1 VYSFVVSVGGLK
13 TDVTEISAVDAAWDV
28 KFRET
33 VKDLAVSMLWYQ
45 IWWRLAVRTV
55 GSSYR
60 KTYLGPLWMSLTVVS
75 GALVLAAFRVS
86 TSPGLKFSETF
97 AFVGIGYVVYSHIC
111 NGYSAAT
118 KCFLWPVHSAMRADL
133 MSLAIF
139 KSVAIQVI
147 ELFHEFLPL
156 LVLAMLLSGKPIDN
170 LWLLIVTLF
179 LMVASAVGQNLWL
192 GCLGARFRDLSPIIS
207 ILNRLQLFLC
217 PVFWSYSEVSDAS
230 GLRTVSRFLPV
241 THFVNLA
248 REASIGGNSS
258 YHPTEL
264 AFLLLYA
271 FANGVL
277 GLLVYASWRK
287 NLTYWV
293 ANS

>member
-1 VYSFVVSVGGLK
+1 
-13 TDVTEISAVDAAWDV
+13 
-28 KFRET
+28 
-33 VKDLAVSMLWYQ
+33 
-45 IWWRLAVRTV
+45 
-55 GSSYR
+55 
-60 KTYLGPLWMSLTVVS
+60 
-75 GALVLAAFRVS
+75 
-86 TSPGLKFSETF
+86 
-97 AFVGIGYVVYSHIC
+97 VVYSHIC
-111 NGYSAAT
+111 NGYFAAT
-118 KCFLWPVHSAMRADL
+118 NCFLWPVNSAMRADL

-139 KSVAIQVI
+139 KSVAVQVI

-156 LVLAMLLSGKPIDN
+156 LLLVMLLYGKPIDN
-170 LWLLIVTLF
+170 VWLLIATLF
-179 LMVASAVGQNLWL
+179 LMVMSAIGQNLWL
-192 GCLGARFRDLSPIIS
+192 GCLGARFRDLSPIIT

-217 PVFWSYSEVSDAS
+217 PVFWSYSELSDAS
-230 GLRTVSRFLPV
+230 GLKTASKFLPV

-258 YHPTEL
+258 DHPTEL

-271 FANGVL
+271 FTNGVV